1 MRFIDRKV
9 GLAIGAGVASLGLF
23 GAVALAAFAPDA
35 APAAATLVPAN
46 AQDLAKDGKHADK
59 LKDLLDGLVKK
70 GVITQPQEDAIL
82 AALKDAAGDRE
93 HERAAKH
100 VLEGLFAASAKYLG
114 LTEKDLHAKLPGHSL
129 GEIANT
135 TAGHDRAGLIA
146 ALNTAAN
153 DAIAK
158 ALADKKITD
167 DQAKKLRDSLATRIP
182 EFVDRKWPTKPAVAP
197 RAGSDARGFLGDIT
211 KAALDYLGLSKDQ
224 LEAAMRGGNSL
235 AQIAVGQGKTR
246 QGLYDAI
253 TSAAFKRVD
262 DAQAAGKLT
271 ADQAKAAKDRI
282 AIEVNTFI
290 DRKPGATTNSVRTAI
305 GNLPTVKRPTAGT
318 P

>member
-35 APAAATLVPAN
+35 APTAATLVPAN
-46 AQDLAKDGKHADK
+46 AQNLAKDGKHPDK

-114 LTEKDLHAKLPGHSL
+114 LTEKDLHAELPGHSL
-129 GEIANT
+129 GEI
-135 TAGHDRAGLIA
+135 
-146 ALNTAAN
+146 
-153 DAIAK
+153 
-158 ALADKKITD
+158 
-167 DQAKKLRDSLATRIP
+167 
-182 EFVDRKWPTKPAVAP
+182 
-197 RAGSDARGFLGDIT
+197 
-211 KAALDYLGLSKDQ
+211 
-224 LEAAMRGGNSL
+224 EAAMRGGNSL

-290 DRKPGATTNSVRTAI
+290 DRKPGATTNGVRTAI
-305 GNLPTVKRPTAGT
+305 GNLPTVKRPTTGT

>member
-35 APAAATLVPAN
+35 APTAATLVPAN
-46 AQDLAKDGKHADK
+46 AQNLAKDGKHPDK

-70 GVITQPQEDAIL
+70 GVITQAQEDAIL

-129 GEIANT
+129 AELAGT
-135 TAGHDRAGLIA
+135 TAGGRAGLVT

-158 ALADKKITD
+158 ALAEKKITD
-167 DQAKKLRDSLATRIP
+167 DQAKKLRDSVATRIP

-197 RAGSDARGFLGDIT
+197 RAGSDARGFLGDMT

-224 LEAAMRGGNSL
+224 LGAAMRGGNSL

-262 DAQAAGKLT
+262 EAQSAGKLT

-290 DRKPGATTNSVRTAI
+290 DRKPGATTNGGRPAI
-305 GNLPTVKRPTAGT
+305 GNLPTVKRPTTGT